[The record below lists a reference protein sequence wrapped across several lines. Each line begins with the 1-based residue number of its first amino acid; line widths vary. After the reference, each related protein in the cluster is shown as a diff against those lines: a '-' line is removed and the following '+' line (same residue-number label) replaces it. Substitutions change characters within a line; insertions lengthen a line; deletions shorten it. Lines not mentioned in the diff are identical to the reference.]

1 MWTNL
6 ALFVVGVAAIAV
18 GVVGL
23 IELTSGNVSG
33 AAVLGTVVGVFGL
46 LALLAVA
53 VAVATARSG
62 ED

>member
-6 ALFVVGVAAIAV
+6 ALFVVGAAAVAV

-23 IELTSGNVSG
+23 IELTAGNVSG
-33 AAVLGTVVGVFGL
+33 AAVLGSVVGVFGV
-46 LALLAVA
+46 LALVAVA
-53 VAVATARSG
+53 VAVVTGRSG

>member
-6 ALFVVGVAAIAV
+6 ALFVVGAAAVAV

-23 IELTSGNVSG
+23 IELTAGNVSG
-33 AAVLGTVVGVFGL
+33 AAVLGSVVGVFGV
-46 LALLAVA
+46 LALVAVA
-53 VAVATARSG
+53 VAVVTSRSG